1 MSTRIQERKL
11 RFVQNFLRLSD
22 EELINKFEELLR
34 KEQLKLIAK
43 DFKTP
48 LTKKAF
54 NQLIDQA
61 EDDDRNGRL
70 TSAKALRKKIR
81 SWK

>member
-1 MSTRIQERKL
+1 MNTRIENRKL
-11 RFVQNFLRLSD
+11 RFVQNFLRVGD

-34 KEQLKLIAK
+34 KEQLRLIEK
-43 DFKTP
+43 EFKTQ

-54 NQLIDQA
+54 NAIIDQA
-61 EDDDRNGRL
+61 EEDDHNGRL
-70 TSAKALRKKIR
+70 TSARSLRKKIR